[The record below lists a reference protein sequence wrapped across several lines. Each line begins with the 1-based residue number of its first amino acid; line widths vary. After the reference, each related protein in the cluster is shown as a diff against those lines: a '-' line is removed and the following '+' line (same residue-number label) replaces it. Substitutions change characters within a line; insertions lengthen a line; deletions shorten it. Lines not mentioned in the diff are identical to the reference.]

1 MKKLLVFLTDPLRT
15 SYEKGEVKPRY
26 YNPGNLFD
34 EVHFVS
40 PARTDIGAET
50 VQTIVGDARM
60 VVHALGPRY
69 YVGGALP
76 FGRLASLV
84 EKVQPDATR
93 AYDPGLRG
101 SLAVYWGRRLR
112 VPSVISVHADLD
124 DQRERRVAPQVR
136 RLLERYSLSRADVVI
151 CVTHYLR
158 SYAERYG
165 ARRVMVIYNRVF
177 PEQFANTCDRAREE
191 RKATNVRILSVGRLV
206 RPKYQECLIRAISGL
221 EVRLTLVGDGPLRE
235 HLVRVVR
242 QLCLEDRVDF
252 VSAVLHAEIARYYRA
267 ADMFAIATYSEGFCI
282 PVLEAMAA
290 GLPVIAS
297 RVGAIEEIVGDAGF
311 LVENRP
317 EAFRRVIET
326 LARDPAL
333 RREIGERARRRA
345 CALNGQVMEDREK
358 ALYQSL
364 CGGGA

>member
-124 DQRERRVAPQVR
+124 DQRRCEKRALHYMR
-136 RLLERYSLSRADVVI
+136 RLLEYYSLRRADTVI
-151 CVTHYLR
+151 CVTRYLQ

-165 ARRVMVIYNRVF
+165 AKRVTVIYNRVSS
-177 PEQFANTCDRAREE
+177 EQFANPRERDTGE
-191 RKATNVRILSVGRLV
+191 GQAAKVRILSVGRMV
-206 RPKYQECLIRAISGL
+206 RQKYQECLIRAMDGL
-221 EVRLTLVGDGPLRE
+221 DARLTLVGDGMLRE
-235 HLVRVVR
+235 HLMRVVG
-242 QLCLEDRVDF
+242 QLRLENRVEF
-252 VSAVLHAEIARYYRA
+252 VRAVPHAEIVRYYHA
-267 ADMFAIATYSEGFCI
+267 TDIFAIATHYEGFCI

-290 GLPVIAS
+290 GLPVVAS

-317 EAFRRVIET
+317 EAFRQAIDALV
-326 LARDPAL
+326 RDPGL
-333 RREIGERARRRA
+333 RREMGEKARRRA
-345 CALNGQVMEDREK
+345 CDLDGQAMEERET
-358 ALYQSL
+358 ALYRSL
-364 CGGGA
+364 CG